1 MEYQFSQGLAS
12 LKPSM
17 IREIL
22 KSSGSTIP
30 LAAGNP
36 APDAFPVADVQK
48 LAAEV
53 LAETPILALQY
64 GISEGY
70 TPLVETLLQL
80 AKVRYGAGNDNDGLI
95 VVSGAQQVMSLASQ
109 CFLNPGDV
117 VICEEPSFIG
127 ALNCFRSFGARLVGV
142 PIEADGMDLG
152 ILEEKLKTEKN
163 VKFIYTIPNFQNP
176 GGTTMSWAKREK
188 LYALAKEYG
197 VLILEDN
204 PYGDLRVAG
213 EDVPAIKSIDTDGL
227 VLYSGSFSKIVAP
240 GIRVGFVVA
249 PKPVIAKLT
258 VAKQTQDVHTPML
271 TQLIVYKWLTECDF
285 VGHIEKIRGIYARK
299 LGLLCDCLDAE
310 LGDFITYH
318 RPEGGLFVWAKLRDD
333 LEMLSFCKNAAA
345 AGVSV
350 VPGVAFMVDETAP
363 TQYIRLNFSTPS
375 DDDIVKGVRILGAVA
390 REMTKK
396 G

>member
-1 MEYQFSQGLAS
+1 MEYKFSAGLAA

-22 KSSGSTIP
+22 KSSGTTIP

-36 APDAFPVADVQK
+36 APDAFPVEDVRR
-48 LAAEV
+48 LSAEV
-53 LAETPILALQY
+53 LAESPILALQY

-70 TPLVETLLQL
+70 TPLVETLLKL
-80 AKVRYGAGNDNDGLI
+80 AKERYGAAGDNDGLI

-109 CFLNPGDV
+109 SFLNPGDA

-127 ALNCFRSFGARLVGV
+127 ALNCFRSFGAKLVGV
-142 PIEADGMDLG
+142 PIEADGMDLS

-176 GGTTMSWAKREK
+176 GGTTMSWEKRQK
-188 LYALAKEYG
+188 LYALAKAYG

-204 PYGDLRVAG
+204 PYGDLRVSGA
-213 EDVPAIKSIDTDGL
+213 DVPAIKSIDTDGL

-271 TQLIVYKWLTECDF
+271 TQLVVYKWLTECDF
-285 VGHIEKIRGIYARK
+285 VGHIEKIRGIYRRK
-299 LGLLCDCLDAE
+299 LNLLCDCLDAE
-310 LGDFITYH
+310 LGDFITSP

-375 DDDIVKGVRILGAVA
+375 DEDIVKGVRILGAVA
-390 REMTKK
+390 RDMTTK